1 MERLDMFCAAS
12 APVPRFLNRLMGL
25 PLVMQDEVMQRL
37 ELAFGGLLERMAA
50 EGRQVTSGI
59 RRVEG
64 VPRAEAAWPVVV
76 LGGDRPISS
85 AQEQAEAEATGVL
98 LHKLRYDVSV
108 SFEQAVARSTRNR
121 ARVAAGARGHGFGSD
136 FWLERTPKDGVPP
149 RPLLVKGA
157 GYSVKAS
164 CKLASVLFPNGVAAY
179 PTEHDLH
186 ERYRIC
192 DAADAELADAWR
204 AELANEGR
212 MTRGLRAVHLLTG
225 RLVPH
230 WLQIFD
236 RLQEHYKTL
245 TPSLQIIQA
254 PIAPGSS
261 LVDHTHLVGL
271 QVPTTMKFNDVD
283 DV

>member
-1 MERLDMFCAAS
+1 MAKWSSNGAQIDLTIGLNLPILRL
-12 APVPRFLNRLMGL
+12 
-25 PLVMQDEVMQRL
+25 
-37 ELAFGGLLERMAA
+37 
-50 EGRQVTSGI
+50 
-59 RRVEG
+59 VEG

-85 AQEQAEAEATGVL
+85 AQEHAEAEAVGVL

-108 SFEQAVARSTRNR
+108 SFEQAVARSR
-121 ARVAAGARGHGFGSD
+121 RVAAGAPRGHGFGSD

-157 GYSVKAS
+157 GYSAKAS

-179 PTEHDLH
+179 PTEHDLN

-204 AELANEGR
+204 AELADEGR
-212 MTRGLRAVHLLTG
+212 MTRGLRTVHLLTG

-236 RLQEHYKTL
+236 RLQEHYKTD

-261 LVDHTHLVGL
+261 LGDHTHLVGL
-271 QVPTTMKFNDVD
+271 QVPTTMKFND

>member
-1 MERLDMFCAAS
+1 MERLDMFFSCFAS
-12 APVPRFLNRLMGL
+12 PVPRRVPLFLNRLMGL
-25 PLVMQDEVMQRL
+25 PLAMQGEVMQRL
-37 ELAFGGLLERMAA
+37 ELAFSGLLERMAA
-50 EGRQVTSGI
+50 EGRQVSSGI
-59 RRVEG
+59 RLVEG

-85 AQEQAEAEATGVL
+85 AQEHAEAEAVGVL

-108 SFEQAVARSTRNR
+108 SFEQAVARSR
-121 ARVAAGARGHGFGSD
+121 RVAAGAPRGHGFGSD

-157 GYSVKAS
+157 GYSAKAS

-179 PTEHDLH
+179 PTEHDLN

-204 AELANEGR
+204 AELADEGR
-212 MTRGLRAVHLLTG
+212 MTRGLRTVHLLTG

-236 RLQEHYKTL
+236 RLQEHYKTD

-261 LVDHTHLVGL
+261 LGDHTHLVGL
-271 QVPTTMKFNDVD
+271 QVPTTMKFND